1 MRMKTGWP
9 TIYLLGVKYNTIK
22 NVYNFIKMQLQRKIE
37 KVTRKLTVK
46 QHYQPKERSVNKKRK
61 PNKCLSVHME
71 WNWTWQLKISL
82 FIYVYLAKCVNSF
95 NGQFYTI
102 FTWVNMISVERQQ
115 SYGTNHLNWL
125 KCSYLFTDS
134 SSIPETDRRK

>member
-1 MRMKTGWP
+1 MRMKTGRP
-9 TIYLLGVKYNTIK
+9 TIYLLWVKYNTIK
-22 NVYNFIKMQLQRKIE
+22 NVYNSIKMQLQRKIE
-37 KVTRKLTVK
+37 KSPGSWQWNSIINRK
-46 QHYQPKERSVNKKRK
+46 KKRQRK
-61 PNKCLSVHME
+61 TNKFLSIHME

-134 SSIPETDRRK
+134 SSIPETDTRK